1 MVKATLINKVTRE
14 LIEGRTSV
22 EYPSGVIEPIQS
34 LDPSLEWL
42 IDYKEDRPT
51 YDPLTQKL
59 IRTKEVTTIPHPD
72 YPLFSQYFIY
82 FDVIDLSAQELEDLE
97 EAEAGNKM
105 ILHQENGKEL
115 LLKAGK
121 KIWRKK
127 NKAGNLT
134 RNQARKL
141 MRWFQPT
148 YINLSFGDWNEAD
161 KSILDAVLIQDLA
174 DENDNT
180 MTNIY
185 EFLRDEIALYLNDYD
200 L

>member
-1 MVKATLINKVTRE
+1 MVKATLINKTTRE

-22 EYPSGVIEPIQS
+22 VYPSGVIEPIES
-34 LDPSLEWL
+34 LNTSLEWL
-42 IDYKEDRPT
+42 IDFKEDRPT

-59 IRTKEVTTIPHPD
+59 LRTKEVTKIPHPD
-72 YPLFSQYFIY
+72 YPLFSQYLIS
-82 FDVIDLSAQELEDLE
+82 FDVIDLSTQDLEDLE
-97 EAEAGNKM
+97 DLEANNKM
-105 ILHQENGKEL
+105 TIYQEDGKQL
-115 LLKAGK
+115 ALKTGK
-121 KIWRKK
+121 KIWRRK
-127 NKAGNLT
+127 NKSEKLT

-161 KSILDAVLIQDLA
+161 KSILDSDLILKIT

-180 MTNIY
+180 MNNIY
-185 EFLRDEIALYLNDYD
+185 EFLRDEIAAYLIDYD